1 MVTKDS
7 KQATVSDGISPQ
19 RAILRDSKFAL
30 TSQAISLLTSLLMS
44 FVLPKLISVE
54 DYGYWQLFMLY
65 AGYVGLFHFGF
76 GDGLYLK
83 LGGQYFDQIDKST
96 WYPQIKM
103 VSFVQ
108 ICVGALI
115 LFLAHFLLEDNTAKQ
130 QVFYFVAI
138 YLIIDNIYKILS
150 FAFMATDKMVYYS
163 KNVML
168 DKFLVFIAIA
178 SYLFLSDAY
187 NSNIII
193 SIFVISH
200 LVVLAVCLPK
210 FKGIFTC
217 SIRSLGEA
225 LANVSRTMKMGIILM
240 ASNLMATFIAGS
252 CRLIVEGFWDI
263 SVFAKVSFAL
273 TLGSFLLFFIAQ
285 VSYVL
290 FPFIRRMPEDKQ
302 AGVLLLLTRLLSNF
316 SVWGFFFYFP
326 VYFFVKFWLPNYI
339 ESLHYL
345 LILAP
350 MTFYEIKTNLIY
362 NTYLKNLNMV
372 KEILRIN
379 FMTIAIAV
387 TIYILGVI
395 INSLVVL
402 VLGILVAIIFR
413 SLYMHFNLFKYYNIK
428 IESCLIVELALS
440 VLFVV
445 TYLLFGLDILFIAYS
460 AFIITYFIT
469 MRKAQ
474 LELVRSFRNNVLK

>member
-7 KQATVSDGISPQ
+7 KQATVSDGISPK

-30 TSQAISLLTSLLMS
+30 SSQGISLLTSLLMS
-44 FVLPKLISVE
+44 FVLPKFISVE

-178 SYLFLSDAY
+178 SYLFFSDTY

-200 LVVLAVCLPK
+200 LVVLLLCLPK
-210 FKGIFTC
+210 FKGIPKFT
-217 SIRSLGEA
+217 IRPFSYTLSNAG
-225 LANVSRTMKMGIILM
+225 RTMRMGIILM
-240 ASNLMATFIAGS
+240 ASNLMATLIAGS

-273 TLGSFLLFFIAQ
+273 TLSSFLLFFIAQ
-285 VSYVL
+285 ISYVL
-290 FPFIRRMPEDKQ
+290 FPFIRRMPADKQ
-302 AGVLLLLTRLLSNF
+302 AGVLLVLTKLLSNF
-316 SVWGFFFYFP
+316 TVWGFLFYFP
-326 VYFFVKFWLPNYI
+326 VYFFVKYWLPTYMD
-339 ESLHYL
+339 SLHYL
-345 LILAP
+345 FILAP

-362 NTYLKNLNMV
+362 NTYLKNLNKV
-372 KEILRIN
+372 KEILWIN
-379 FMTIAIAV
+379 LITIAIAV
-387 TIYILGVI
+387 TIYLVGVI
-395 INSLVVL
+395 ANSLVVL
-402 VLGILVAIIFR
+402 VLGMLVAIIFR
-413 SLYMHFNLFKYYNIK
+413 SLYMHFYLFKYYDLK
-428 IESCLIVELALS
+428 IEGCMILEFVLS
-440 VLFVV
+440 VVFVLTYLLIGLSILFVV
-445 TYLLFGLDILFIAYS
+445 YS
-460 AFIITYFIT
+460 VFLITYFIT
-469 MRKAQ
+469 MRKKQ
-474 LELVRSFRNNVLK
+474 VEMVRSIRKNN